1 MEGGFDPD
9 CRRCMPWSKI
19 DSGKYDDK
27 IQVMKQ
33 LIKMRNENELCKSL
47 EINFVQ
53 DGKNP
58 RFVHYQKIAD
68 KGVLDV
74 RLNCSENI
82 ETLTI
87 SEEVLFS
94 RLYDGEQ
101 LQPGGVVIS
110 YRKN

>member
-1 MEGGFDPD
+1 
-9 CRRCMPWSKI
+9 
-19 DSGKYDDK
+19 
-27 IQVMKQ
+27 MKQ
-33 LIKMRNENELCKSL
+33 LIKMRNENDLCKSL

-68 KGVLDV
+68 NGVLDV

-94 RLYDGEQ
+94 RLYDGDK
-101 LQPGGVVIS
+101 LLPGGVVIS

>member
-1 MEGGFDPD
+1 M
-9 CRRCMPWSKI
+9 
-19 DSGKYDDK
+19 
-27 IQVMKQ
+27 
-33 LIKMRNENELCKSL
+33 
-47 EINFVQ
+47 Q

-68 KGVLDV
+68 NGVLDV

-94 RLYDGEQ
+94 RLYDGDK
-101 LQPGGVVIS
+101 LLPGGVVIS

>member
-1 MEGGFDPD
+1 M
-9 CRRCMPWSKI
+9 
-19 DSGKYDDK
+19 
-27 IQVMKQ
+27 
-33 LIKMRNENELCKSL
+33 
-47 EINFVQ
+47 Q